1 MSLLDQMRGRPEAD
15 SVPPRGTAMAL
26 RRALLFGTLL
36 LLLVAA
42 HALLETARDS
52 LFLVREPLTRL
63 PIMFLAVTAAVLA
76 LTPVQR
82 ALWAAA
88 PRAALPLTLTGA
100 AAVTL
105 LFWGVSGHRGVVL
118 AFYVWTALFSSLVFV
133 QFWLTADDAF
143 GLEDAKRAFG
153 LIAAGGLVG
162 AVAGSAGARL
172 LVQVSG
178 PVLLLPASAAV
189 TLGAGV
195 YAFGVGRGGGSG
207 RAAEPGAVLNRAV
220 PGAVRADP
228 YLRLLA
234 MLTLLAAAS
243 ATLLDYLFKAAVVSG
258 TAPERIPRAIANVQL
273 GQSVLALL
281 VELVLVR
288 VLLGRAGVTRSVAL
302 LPLLLLASTAG
313 YAVVGSL
320 ALVFVLKMLDGG
332 IRPSIHRVGTELLYL
347 PVAAPERRLIK
358 PSIDILG
365 QRGGQAVA
373 SVALLVTSDVAP
385 QGRLTVVAALL
396 ALVALGWILA
406 TRALRSRYLVRFQ
419 SQLGAGRL
427 ESLAP
432 GQLDLR
438 SAEVLV
444 AALGSPRT
452 VEVLTALDLLGRAGR
467 PGLIPALILQHR
479 DSSVVLA
486 ALRVLGALGRPDVEA
501 TLPALL
507 RHSSP
512 AVRSAAARCWVPGSR
527 PVEELVPL
535 LEDADPAVRAAALV
549 ALSAE
554 PGRRR
559 TFRARLVFLARR
571 GELEDRRALAR
582 AIADAHRHDLLRV
595 ALWMFR
601 SDDREIRQALL
612 ESVEAFPSLPPRFI
626 VRAVTMLADPVLR
639 PGARRALVAMGR
651 PARGLLEQLLLLEQ
665 TPFTLARE
673 LPAALAGFPPEDA
686 APALLRRLTQPR
698 GGLSRFRALRALNHL
713 RREHPRL
720 ALDPES
726 LASALRIEL
735 AAARRNRAL
744 REAGVSLDVTGGGD
758 PAGRLLLELLQDKE
772 TRALERAFRTLD
784 LLLPGRQLERAF
796 HATRSSSAGAR
807 EAAREVLLEL
817 LPARWRDPVLE
828 LLDPQQLVRDG
839 LPLGARLS
847 TEGFV
852 EAVLRQKSE
861 TVRLLAHRLARE
873 RGWSAAS

>member
-1 MSLLDQMRGRPEAD
+1 MSLVDQLRGGPGPGREA
-15 SVPPRGTAMAL
+15 PRGPAVAL
-26 RRALLFGTLL
+26 RRALLFAVLL

-82 ALWAAA
+82 TLWAAA
-88 PRAALPLTLTGA
+88 PRAALPLTLAGA
-100 AAVTL
+100 AGVTL
-105 LFWGVSGHRGVVL
+105 LFWGLSGQRGVVL

-143 GLEDAKRAFG
+143 GLDDAKKAFG

-172 LVQVSG
+172 LVQVSS
-178 PVLLLPASAAV
+178 PVLLLPASTVV
-189 TLGAGV
+189 TLGAAVFAVGV
-195 YAFGVGRGGGSG
+195 VRGGGPG
-207 RAAEPGAVLNRAV
+207 RATEPGAVLNRAV
-220 PGAVRADP
+220 PEAVRADP

-234 MLTLLAAAS
+234 ILTLLAAAS
-243 ATLLDYLFKAAVVSG
+243 ATLLDYLFKAAVVTG
-258 TAPERIPRAIANVQL
+258 TAPERIPRVIANVQL
-273 GQSVLALL
+273 GQSMLALL

-288 VLLGRAGVTRSVAL
+288 LLLGRAGVTRSLAL

-320 ALVFVLKMLDGG
+320 ALLFVLKMLDGG

-373 SVALLVTSDVAP
+373 SVGLLVTGSVAAP
-385 QGRLTVVAALL
+385 ARLTVVTAFL
-396 ALVALGWILA
+396 AVVALGWILA
-406 TRALRSRYLVRFQ
+406 TRALRNRYLVRFQ

-427 ESLAP
+427 DSLAP

-467 PGLIPALILQHR
+467 PGLIPALVLQHR
-479 DSSVVLA
+479 DTSVVLA
-486 ALRVLGALGRPDVEA
+486 ALRVLGPLGRPDVEA

-512 AVRSAAARCWVPGSR
+512 AVRSAAARCWIPGSR
-527 PVEELVPL
+527 PAEELLPL
-535 LEDADPAVRAAALV
+535 LEDTDPGVRAAALV
-549 ALSAE
+549 ALSAD
-554 PGRRR
+554 PGGGRPH
-559 TFRARLVFLARR
+559 RARLVFLARR
-571 GELEDRRALAR
+571 GNLEERRALAR
-582 AIADAHRHDLLRV
+582 AIADAHRPDLLRL

-626 VRAVTMLADPVLR
+626 SRAVAMLVDPPLR
-639 PGARRALVAMGR
+639 PGARRALIAMGR
-651 PARGLLEQLLLLEQ
+651 PARDLLEQLLLLEQ

-673 LPAALAGFPPEDA
+673 LPAALAGVPPEEA

-735 AAARRNRAL
+735 GAARRNRAL
-744 REAGVSLDVTGGGD
+744 REAGESLDLIGGGD
-758 PAGRLLLELLQDKE
+758 PAGRLLLDLLQDKE
-772 TRALERAFRTLD
+772 TRALERVFRTLD

-796 HATRSSSAGAR
+796 HATRSSSVGPR

-828 LLDPQQLVRDG
+828 LLAPQPLSRDG
-839 LPLGARLS
+839 LSPAARLS
-847 TEGFV
+847 TEAFV

-861 TVRLLAHRLARE
+861 AVRLLAHRLARQ